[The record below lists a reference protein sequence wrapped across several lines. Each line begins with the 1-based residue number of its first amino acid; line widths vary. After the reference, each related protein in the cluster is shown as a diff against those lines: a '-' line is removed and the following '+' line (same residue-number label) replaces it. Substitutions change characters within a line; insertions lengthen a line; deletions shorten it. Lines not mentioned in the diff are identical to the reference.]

1 MTVEALNLITSEA
14 NVVYSG
20 VTEITKATESQAQAT
35 SGLMSGIESVRTT
48 TGSNQRRMEDM
59 AALAEETSASTEE
72 IASASAELASM
83 AERCRVMM
91 EEFHT

>member
-1 MTVEALNLITSEA
+1 MWYPEVSLRSRRQRR
-14 NVVYSG
+14 G
-20 VTEITKATESQAQAT
+20 QAQAT
-35 SGLMSGIESVRTT
+35 SGLMSGIDSVRTST
-48 TGSNQRRMEDM
+48 EDNQQRMEDM